1 MRKRSPASPLPTTRR
16 TSIPIALSHH
26 LGIPAPARSKSA
38 SRLGEQIRALR
49 VASGA
54 SGGEL
59 ARNCDISRSMLSRV
73 ERGLVSPSVET
84 LERIAHGLGV
94 PLSRFFCE
102 PGSRPDMSF
111 VPAGQGVVVERLG
124 AGTDCS
130 HALLGHVLSGNLLA
144 EPHFVTLFPDAQPHA
159 GAQHA
164 GLKFLYMMSGR
175 VRYRYGTRLLEL
187 GQGDALLFE
196 ANALHG
202 VEAVIEAPACYLAII
217 LTLRD

>member
-1 MRKRSPASPLPTTRR
+1 MRRKSPASPLPTTRR
-16 TSIPIALSHH
+16 TSIPIELSPQH
-26 LGIPAPARSKSA
+26 GIPAPARSRSA

-59 ARNCDISRSMLSRV
+59 ARNCGISRSMLSRV

-84 LERIAHGLGV
+84 LDRIAHGLDI

-102 PGSRPDMSF
+102 PGSRSDMSF
-111 VPAGQGVVVERLG
+111 VPAGQGIVVERLG
-124 AGTDCS
+124 AGTDCR
-130 HALLGHVLSGNLLA
+130 HALLGHVLSGNLFV
-144 EPHFVTLFPDAQPHA
+144 EPHFVTLLPDAQPHA
-159 GAQHA
+159 GTQHA

-196 ANALHG
+196 ASALHG
-202 VEAVIEAPACYLAII
+202 VDAIIEAPACYLAIV
-217 LTLRD
+217 LTLRN